1 MARPKV
7 QCSGYITIC
16 PACGVQHQEGCD
28 VTTCPSC
35 GAELIRCTRSAVYQF
50 HYCHQHGGPRP
61 TMGIFG
67 KEPMSRFP
75 IVKLSEKYDRMQ
87 KSGRLLSNRAA
98 IEVVRTRI
106 QQLAE
111 RIDMN
116 HAPDRLATLGK
127 LWADYRSAQNRGSGT
142 EMAIS
147 AKQLDEQFAAAATDY
162 AAWSQ
167 MFEAIDL
174 DSKLVEREIKTI
186 RELRAILTAED
197 ARELVAKFLAVI
209 LRVFHDQPKKLKEV
223 QFQVVKII
231 GDSPID
237 IPLNGERVVD
247 VELDDE
253 EEEV

>member
-16 PACGVQHQEGCD
+16 PACGVQHQEGCE

-35 GAELIRCTRSAVYQF
+35 GAELTRCLRSAVYQL

-147 AKQLDEQFAAAATDY
+147 AKQLDEQFAAAVTDY

-253 EEEV
+253 EEEE

>member
-1 MARPKV
+1 
-7 QCSGYITIC
+7 
-16 PACGVQHQEGCD
+16 
-28 VTTCPSC
+28 
-35 GAELIRCTRSAVYQF
+35 
-50 HYCHQHGGPRP
+50 
-61 TMGIFG
+61 MGRFG
-67 KEPMSRFP
+67 KESMSRFP

-142 EMAIS
+142 EMAI
-147 AKQLDEQFAAAATDY
+147 ATKQLDEQFAAAVTDY

-209 LRVFHDQPKKLKEV
+209 LRVFHDQPKKLKQV
-223 QFQVVKII
+223 QFEVIKMI

-237 IPLNGERVVD
+237 IPLNSESVID
-247 VELDDE
+247 VEEEDDLSLLAQASAGSAQADE
-253 EEEV
+253 E

>member
-7 QCSGYITIC
+7 QCSGFITIC
-16 PACGVQHQEGCD
+16 PACGVQHQEGCE

-35 GAELIRCTRSAVYQF
+35 GAELNRCTRSAVYQF

-67 KEPMSRFP
+67 KESMSRFP

-127 LWADYRSAQNRGSGT
+127 LWADYDC
-142 EMAIS
+142 
-147 AKQLDEQFAAAATDY
+147 K
-162 AAWSQ
+162 
-167 MFEAIDL
+167 
-174 DSKLVEREIKTI
+174 
-186 RELRAILTAED
+186 
-197 ARELVAKFLAVI
+197 VAKLEPNVSIFVPFKDIRVQEDCHLAI
-209 LRVFHDQPKKLKEV
+209 CHS
-223 QFQVVKII
+223 IA
-231 GDSPID
+231 GD
-237 IPLNGERVVD
+237 LANGKAEGSV
-247 VELDDE
+247 
-253 EEEV
+253 